1 MSLWNSSSIPGI
13 TSIYQ
18 GNENSGNGDSIYIAF
33 EKVIQS
39 FANVN
44 LFLYQGA
51 VSNQS
56 IEFVNANV
64 DGALIANSITSNSSV
79 VAIGPVVLAKMTRT
93 QLTSGNAN
101 VTAAVAYDTTAN
113 CPVYFNG
120 TNWLFFSNNNVI

>member
-18 GNENSGNGDSIYIAF
+18 GTENSGNGDNIYVAF
-33 EKVIQS
+33 GKVIQS
-39 FANVN
+39 FDNVD
-44 LFLYQGA
+44 LFLRQGA
-51 VSNQS
+51 GPTQS
-56 IEFVNANV
+56 IEFVNANI
-64 DGALIANSITSNSSV
+64 DGALTANSITSNSAV
-79 VAIGPVVLAKMTRT
+79 VLGPVVLAKMTRT

-101 VTAAVAYDTTAN
+101 ITAAVAYNTTSN